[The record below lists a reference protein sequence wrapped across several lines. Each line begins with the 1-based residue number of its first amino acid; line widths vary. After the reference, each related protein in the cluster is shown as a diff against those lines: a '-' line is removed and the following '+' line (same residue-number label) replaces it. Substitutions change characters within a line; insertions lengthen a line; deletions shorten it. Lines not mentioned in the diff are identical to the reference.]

1 MSGGIA
7 YVLDRKGD
15 FADNCNTQMV
25 ELETVDTDESR
36 EDISD
41 PMQADEARLKQLI
54 ANHYAYTGSE
64 LAEEILGDWDNY
76 LTQFVKVTP
85 TDYRHALRVLKK
97 RKAAA

>member
-1 MSGGIA
+1 
-7 YVLDRKGD
+7 LDRNGD

-25 ELETVDTDESR
+25 ELEIIDTDESR

-41 PMQADEARLKQLI
+41 HMQADEARLKQLI

-64 LAEEILGDWDNY
+64 LAEEILGDWDSY
-76 LTQFVKVTP
+76 LTKFVKVTP